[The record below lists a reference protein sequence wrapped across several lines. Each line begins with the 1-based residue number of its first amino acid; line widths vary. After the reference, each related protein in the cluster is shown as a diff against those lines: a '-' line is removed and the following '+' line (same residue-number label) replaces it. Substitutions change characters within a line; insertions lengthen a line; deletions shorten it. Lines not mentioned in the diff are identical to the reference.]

1 MATYQELFDLY
12 NNSELLDKVTV
23 AVAVAAETVMN
34 ESDTVTNHTNRFIW
48 ARTAMENPRGE
59 ANKFMMVVLAAN
71 KSAAKTDI
79 QSATDTQIQNNVN
92 DAIDLMAG
100 V

>member
-12 NNSELLDKVTV
+12 NNSAMLDRVSV

-34 ESDTVTNHTNRFIW
+34 ESGATTNHANRYLW
-48 ARTAMENPRGE
+48 ARQAMISPRDE
-59 ANKFMMVVLAAN
+59 AKKFLMVVLAAN
-71 KSAAKTDI
+71 KGASVAAI
-79 QSATDTQIQNNVN
+79 QSATDAQIQTNI
-92 DAIDLMAG
+92 DAAIDLMAG